1 MEGHAMDDEKRNA
14 LLTQREVMKL
24 TGFRSRTSLYRR
36 SKGGTFPK
44 PVKLG
49 LGQIRWREADIND
62 WMSSLP
68 LRDF

>member
-1 MEGHAMDDEKRNA
+1 MDDHKTDC

-49 LGQIRWREADIND
+49 LGQIRWRETDINN
-62 WMSSLP
+62 WMQSLP
-68 LRDF
+68 HREF

>member
-1 MEGHAMDDEKRNA
+1 MDDKIREC

-49 LGQIRWREADIND
+49 LGQIRWREADIAS
-62 WMSSLP
+62 WIQSLP
-68 LRDF
+68 HREF